1 MHGGEIFVPKL
12 PSVYIKDI
20 VKALDPSLKY
30 HLIGIRPGEKL
41 HEVLCTKEESRLTI
55 EFNKHYVIQPVIWE
69 ENADLNSN
77 LNIYMTDKTKSKGKR
92 VKQDFE
98 YNSLINKNFL
108 NISQVRKTLG
118 KI

>member
-20 VKALDPSLKY
+20 VKALDPKIKY
-30 HLIGIRPGEKL
+30 HIIGIRPGEKL

-55 EFNKHYVIQPVIWE
+55 EFDKHYVIQPTIWK
-69 ENADLNSN
+69 ENSDLNAN
-77 LNIYMTDKTKSKGKR
+77 LNIFMRDKIKSKGKR
-92 VKQDFE
+92 VKKDFE

-108 NISQVRKTLG
+108 NIAQTKKILG